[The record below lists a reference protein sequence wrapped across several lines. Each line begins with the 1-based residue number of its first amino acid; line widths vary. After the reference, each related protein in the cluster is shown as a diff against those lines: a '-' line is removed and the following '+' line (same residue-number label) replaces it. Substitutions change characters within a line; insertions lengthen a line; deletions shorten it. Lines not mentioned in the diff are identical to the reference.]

1 MKGVGVLELN
11 IGQGRRIGQVQT
23 IINRDIYSTLH
34 LIIRI
39 SLTRFGHFH
48 KQRLISQTHLP
59 RRNASYYISQT
70 PSINLFKPSSHC
82 KFHSKTLDKCSH
94 LFSHWCIRIY
104 KYCHDNDAY
113 CDLIDSNRPLITC
126 ENAHSTTLFNWHPF
140 TCTVPWLQCRPPVQH
155 MLAAC

>member
-1 MKGVGVLELN
+1 MLPCSCGSLSDNQVNKLNILQYSSSHTKPQERNRVEYLGKRERVPDRLPKGLRWKENISHDEGGWSLELN

-59 RRNASYYISQT
+59 RRNASYFISQT
-70 PSINLFKPSSHC
+70 PSINLL
-82 KFHSKTLDKCSH
+82 KTK
-94 LFSHWCIRIY
+94 
-104 KYCHDNDAY
+104 
-113 CDLIDSNRPLITC
+113 
-126 ENAHSTTLFNWHPF
+126 
-140 TCTVPWLQCRPPVQH
+140 
-155 MLAAC
+155 